1 MLIDTHAHLDDDQFD
16 ADRDEV
22 IARSFSG
29 GIKRIINVGAGIGS
43 SRRSVK
49 LAEENEKI
57 FASVGLHPHYF
68 MKHKNFA
75 REYQKELIDLAK
87 NKKTVAI
94 GEIGLDYF
102 FHGENLSDEEK
113 EVCKKKQKGG
123 FSWQLDLAQKLKLPV
138 IIHCREAY
146 ADTWEILKN
155 YSQLKIVY
163 HCYGGNLEYTREL
176 LQRENILFSFTGNI
190 TYAKEGAEILRVI
203 EKIPLEKIMLETD
216 CPYLAP
222 VPKRGKRNEPIFVKY
237 TGEQIAKIKKM
248 DKEKIEKKTL
258 QNAWDFFG
266 LE

>member
-16 ADRDEV
+16 ADRDKV

-102 FHGENLSDEEK
+102 FHGENLSNEEK
-113 EVCKKKQKGG
+113 EIYNVFG
-123 FSWQLDLAQKLKLPV
+123 FACEFFAKLRILCGDSDRTC
-138 IIHCREAY
+138 IQMTFSHH
-146 ADTWEILKN
+146 DTA
-155 YSQLKIVY
+155 
-163 HCYGGNLEYTREL
+163 HR
-176 LQRENILFSFTGNI
+176 
-190 TYAKEGAEILRVI
+190 
-203 EKIPLEKIMLETD
+203 D
-216 CPYLAP
+216 
-222 VPKRGKRNEPIFVKY
+222 
-237 TGEQIAKIKKM
+237 
-248 DKEKIEKKTL
+248 
-258 QNAWDFFG
+258 
-266 LE
+266 